1 MEVDKQKVSRVLEL
15 EYLINHAIN
24 CYGESPAWFTDEL
37 NDLINELN
45 SDELDY
51 TIIESFNTVY

>member
-24 CYGESPAWFTDEL
+24 CYDESPAWFTDEL